1 MRYDDDRDNLLDGP
15 PINDRGEKYTGQF
28 REEREHAEMRADD
41 LAVATGRQCGKCNKP
56 MNPVDAMVGQQ
67 LGGGQLPVCGP
78 CASAGAQ
85 HAMSAA
91 ARAQKTW
98 GI

>member
-1 MRYDDDRDNLLDGP
+1 MKYGDDRDNLLDGP
-15 PINDRGEKYTGQF
+15 SVHDKGSPYLSGDE
-28 REEREHAEMRADD
+28 

-56 MNPVDAMVGQQ
+56 MNPVDAMAGT
-67 LGGGQLPVCGP
+67 GSDGRPTPVCGP

-98 GI
+98 GM